1 MTTAVKRI
9 ARLLCLCLAACGS
22 SASAAVVPW
31 LYTTEA
37 AVRSQSA
44 NERHRAASTGLVEVL
59 TRLTGL
65 APLPDDADIASAL
78 AAPERFYARYEY
90 VQRRVG
96 DAPAQLLVFHFD
108 PGPVLR
114 LLRQADLPVW
124 AADRPRTLAWVVVE
138 QEGERRLIGGAG
150 PLADAIAGG
159 LRQRARQRGLEL
171 SLPLMD
177 LTDAALSPTAAWG
190 LFWED
195 IDAAS
200 VRYAPDL
207 LLVGRLR
214 QAVDGWDTEWHLRS
228 RGAASPV
235 RLYDLPLPA
244 GSTQRN
250 HQGEPV
256 ADAFQ
261 HDVPTAA
268 LAAAA
273 AVDSVATMLAERFAV
288 RGALTTIDAVVSAA
302 QTVPRYAALLA
313 YLQSREYIERVD
325 VHTVRADAIGLRL
338 HSRSN
343 RAQLRELLG
352 MGNAFAPGAADAA
365 VPGALAL
372 VWQGTQ

>member
-1 MTTAVKRI
+1 MKRT
-9 ARLLCLCLAACGS
+9 ARLLCLCLAAGGS
-22 SASAAVVPW
+22 AANAAVVPW
-31 LYTTEA
+31 LYTAEV

-44 NERHRAASTGLVEVL
+44 GERHRAASTGFAEVL

-65 APLPDDADIASAL
+65 APLPDDARIAGAL

-90 VQRRVG
+90 VQRQAEP
-96 DAPAQLLVFHFD
+96 DAPGQVLVFHFD

-124 AADRPRTLAWVVVE
+124 AADRPRTLAWVVIE
-138 QEGERRLIGGAG
+138 QQGERRLIGGAD
-150 PLADAIAGG
+150 PLADAVAGS
-159 LRQRARQRGLEL
+159 LRQRARERGLEL

-177 LTDAALSPTAAWG
+177 LTDAALSPTAVWG

-214 QAVDGWDTEWHLRS
+214 QAADGWRSEWHLRS

-244 GSTQRN
+244 RSTRRS
-250 HQGEPV
+250 QGEPL
-256 ADAFQ
+256 ASAFR
-261 HDVPTAA
+261 HDRATAA

-273 AVDSVATMLAERFAV
+273 AMDGVAATLAERFAV

-338 HSRSN
+338 HSRSSP
-343 RAQLRELLG
+343 AQLRELLG
-352 MGNAFAPGAADAA
+352 MGNAFAFGAADAGA
-365 VPGALAL
+365 PGALAL

>member
-1 MTTAVKRI
+1 MKRT
-9 ARLLCLCLAACGS
+9 ARLLCLCLAVCGS
-22 SASAAVVPW
+22 VASAAVVPW
-31 LYTTEA
+31 LYTAEV

-44 NERHRAASTGLVEVL
+44 GERHRAARAGLAEVL

-65 APLPDDADIASAL
+65 APLPDDVDITGAL

-90 VQRRVG
+90 VQRQAEM
-96 DAPAQLLVFHFD
+96 DAPAQVLVFHFD

-124 AADRPRTLAWVVVE
+124 AADRPRTLAWVVV
-138 QEGERRLIGGAG
+138 QQQGERRLIGGTG
-150 PLADAIAGG
+150 PLADAIAGS
-159 LRQRARQRGLEL
+159 LRQRARERGLEL

-177 LTDAALSPTAAWG
+177 LTDAALSPTAVWG

-214 QAVDGWDTEWHLRS
+214 QAIGGWHSEWHLRS

-244 GSTQRN
+244 GSTRRN

-261 HDVPTAA
+261 HDGPTAA
-268 LAAAA
+268 FAAAA
-273 AVDSVATMLAERFAV
+273 TVDSVATTLAERFAV

-338 HSRSN
+338 HSRSSP
-343 RAQLRELLG
+343 AQLRELLG
-352 MGNAFAPGAADAA
+352 MGNAFAPGAADDAA
-365 VPGALAL
+365 PGALAL

>member
-1 MTTAVKRI
+1 MKRT
-9 ARLLCLCLAACGS
+9 ARLLCLCLAAYGS
-22 SASAAVVPW
+22 AASAAVVPW
-31 LYTTEA
+31 LYTAEA

-44 NERHRAASTGLVEVL
+44 GDRHRAASTGLAEVL

-65 APLPDDADIASAL
+65 APLPDHADVASAL

-90 VQRRVG
+90 VQRQAEA
-96 DAPAQLLVFHFD
+96 DAPAQVLVFHFD

-124 AADRPRTLAWVVVE
+124 AADRPRTLAWVVL
-138 QEGERRLIGGAG
+138 QQQGERRLIGGAG
-150 PLADAIAGG
+150 PLADAIAGS
-159 LRQRARQRGLEL
+159 LRQRARERGLEL

-177 LTDAALSPTAAWG
+177 LTDAALSPTAVWG

-200 VRYAPDL
+200 ARYAPDL

-214 QAVDGWDTEWHLRS
+214 QAVDGWHTEWQLRS

-244 GSTQRN
+244 GSTRRN

-256 ADAFQ
+256 ADAFR
-261 HDVPTAA
+261 HDRPTAA
-268 LAAAA
+268 LAASA
-273 AVDSVATMLAERFAV
+273 AVDGVATTLAERFAV

-325 VHTVRADAIGLRL
+325 VHTVRVDAIGLRL
-338 HSRSN
+338 HSRSSP
-343 RAQLRELLG
+343 AQLRELLG

-365 VPGALAL
+365 APGALAL

>member
-1 MTTAVKRI
+1 MKRT
-9 ARLLCLCLAACGS
+9 ARLLCLCLAAYGS
-22 SASAAVVPW
+22 AASAAVVPW
-31 LYTTEA
+31 LYTAEV

-44 NERHRAASTGLVEVL
+44 GERHRAASTGLAEVL

-65 APLPDDADIASAL
+65 APPPDHADVASAL
-78 AAPERFYARYEY
+78 ATPERFYARYEY
-90 VQRRVG
+90 VQRQAEA
-96 DAPAQLLVFHFD
+96 DAPAQVLVFHFD

-138 QEGERRLIGGAG
+138 QQGERRLIGGAG

-159 LRQRARQRGLEL
+159 LRQRARERGLEL

-177 LTDAALSPTAAWG
+177 LTDAALSPTAVWG

-195 IDAAS
+195 VDAAS

-214 QAVDGWDTEWHLRS
+214 QAVDGWDTDWHLRS

-261 HDVPTAA
+261 HDRPTAV

-273 AVDSVATMLAERFAV
+273 AVDSVATTLAERFAV

-302 QTVPRYAALLA
+302 QTVQRYAALLA

-325 VHTVRADAIGLRL
+325 VHTVRAAAIGLRL
-338 HSRSN
+338 HSRSSP
-343 RAQLRELLG
+343 AQLRELLG
-352 MGNAFAPGAADAA
+352 MGNAFAPGAADDAA
-365 VPGALAL
+365 PGALAL
-372 VWQGTQ
+372 VWQGTK

>member
-1 MTTAVKRI
+1 MKRT

-22 SASAAVVPW
+22 AASGAVVPW
-31 LYTTEA
+31 LYTAEVV
-37 AVRSQSA
+37 VRSQSA
-44 NERHRAASTGLVEVL
+44 GERHRAARTGLAEVL

-78 AAPERFYARYEY
+78 AAPERLYARYEY
-90 VQRRVG
+90 VQRQAEA
-96 DAPAQLLVFHFD
+96 DAPTQVLVFHFD

-124 AADRPRTLAWVVVE
+124 AADRPRTLAWVVV
-138 QEGERRLIGGAG
+138 QQQGERRVIGGAG
-150 PLADAIAGG
+150 RLADAIADG
-159 LRQRARQRGLEL
+159 LRQRARERGLEL
-171 SLPLMD
+171 WLPLMD
-177 LTDAALSPTAAWG
+177 LTDAALSPTAVWG

-214 QAVDGWDTEWHLRS
+214 QARDRWHSEWQLRS

-244 GSTQRN
+244 GSTRRN

-256 ADAFQ
+256 ADAFR
-261 HDVPTAA
+261 HDSQTAA

-273 AVDSVATMLAERFAV
+273 AVDSVATTLAERFAV
-288 RGALTTIDAVVSAA
+288 RGALTTINAVVSAA

-313 YLQSREYIERVD
+313 YLQSREYVERVD

-338 HSRSN
+338 HSRSSP
-343 RAQLRELLG
+343 AQLRELLG
-352 MGNAFAPGAADAA
+352 MGNAFALGAVDDAA
-365 VPGALAL
+365 PEALAL
-372 VWQGTQ
+372 VWQGVQ